1 MHAHHHTQIIHLK
14 NVYTYSREMKL
25 GERNPGLLARTLE
38 TMNGEF
44 NGEVYVSPKQNF
56 LGETKTKYHF

>member
-1 MHAHHHTQIIHLK
+1 
-14 NVYTYSREMKL
+14 MKL